1 MLSNNNYYSLIGN
14 LDAMSKFPREHS
26 HKKSHQSSFNLPT
39 VLETFRDNFC
49 NTKYTSNDAVTIF
62 TIEMREMKSLEKRN
76 RGWCSLLMQKAS
88 GHDHVLDE
96 MKKLHSMYQSRTGST
111 SVPQLNLLM
120 QNSRILHYVHTPL
133 LFLPRWRL
141 KSAATRD
148 HSLYPSQ
155 AIQIADKFSDKEREL
170 WHTELCYCFFSEYRN
185 YLYSLGFTPL
195 QIDNPQQG
203 NTGFVIQCLT
213 ASVH

>member
-1 MLSNNNYYSLIGN
+1 
-14 LDAMSKFPREHS
+14 MSKFPRDHS
-26 HKKSHQSSFNLPT
+26 YKKAHQSSFNLPMI
-39 VLETFRDNFC
+39 LEAFRDNFC
-49 NTKYTSNDAVTIF
+49 NTKYTSNDVVVIF

-76 RGWCSLLMQKAS
+76 RGMLVKVIYTHTIDFLKKI
-88 GHDHVLDE
+88 LDE

-148 HSLYPSQ
+148 HSLYPLQ
-155 AIQIADKFSDKEREL
+155 AIQRADELADKEKEL
-170 WHTELCYCFFSEYRN
+170 WHFELSYSFFSEYRN
-185 YLYSLGFTPL
+185 YLHTLGFTPL
-195 QIDNPQQG
+195 QIDNPQAG
-203 NTGFVIQCLT
+203 TVG
-213 ASVH
+213 